1 MVCYHKEKVA
11 PIPSLS
17 PCYCKSVQK
26 SRMPVKVTIRG
37 NNICGT
43 FNIVR
48 IFKGRIFKGSGYLHF
63 LSIVVWSKFH
73 ASKYKYNALLICISN
88 IYLNKE
94 YTRHDT
100 KNNYSS
106 TNIQSQQVLIGFSF
120 SLVKLNLFWLNC
132 TGRRILLVGVIC
144 SAIKIAKSILVWI
157 YNCNEFEECYSN
169 IESSQS
175 KQDS

>member
-1 MVCYHKEKVA
+1 MGPLTSQESLKEGSLKA
-11 PIPSLS
+11 LGIFIFYQSSYDPSF
-17 PCYCKSVQK
+17 
-26 SRMPVKVTIRG
+26 T
-37 NNICGT
+37 
-43 FNIVR
+43 
-48 IFKGRIFKGSGYLHF
+48 
-63 LSIVVWSKFH
+63 

-120 SLVKLNLFWLNC
+120 SLVKLNLFRLNC

-169 IESSQS
+169 IESSQYRNRIV
-175 KQDS
+175 KIKV